1 MSETRDA
8 FVNKMKSKLD
18 EWNAEIDK
26 LEAQSRQKEADVKAN
41 YQQRI
46 AELKSKRQEA
56 RQQLE
61 ELQNA
66 GESAWEDLKS
76 GVELAVVAMGDAL
89 KSARDR
95 FQ

>member
-1 MSETRDA
+1 MSESRDA
-8 FVNKMKSKLD
+8 FVKKMKAKLD

-26 LEAQSRQKEADVKAN
+26 LEARSRQKEADLQGD

-46 AELKSKRQEA
+46 ADLKTRRHEA
-56 RQQLE
+56 RQRLE
-61 ELQNA
+61 KLQNA

-76 GVELAVVAMGDAL
+76 GVELAAGAVADSL
-89 KSARDR
+89 RSARDR

>member
-8 FVNKMKSKLD
+8 FVKKMKAKMD

-26 LEAQSRQKEADVKAN
+26 LEAQSRQKEADLQTDYEK
-41 YQQRI
+41 RI
-46 AELKSKRQEA
+46 AELKRKRQEV

-61 ELQNA
+61 KLQQS

-76 GVELAVVAMGDAL
+76 GVELAAVALGDAL
-89 KSARDR
+89 KSARAR